1 MQEFDVPENKRDFKK
16 IIWIAG
22 GIAVLAGLTVLFFF
36 LGRGSKET
44 VKVGEISPS
53 DLVAPTA
60 PVEEKPLFSS
70 DVLSWRNYFWP
81 EKINTKYPGDWQL
94 LEIQTGN
101 VITGLKVV
109 PPTGNPADEIFIG
122 GKSATCATALQYA
135 KNYCLKNKI
144 QVPFYT
150 DSQDEEVLAAFDLIF
165 QNTILRLLFQNRLN
179 RINFLQSYVNVWRE
193 SMTPSLIWIN

>member
-81 EKINTKYPGDWQL
+81 EKINTKYPSDWQL

-122 GKSATCATALQYA
+122 GQSATCATALQYA

-150 DSQDEEVLAAFDLIF
+150 DSQNEEVLAAFDLIF
-165 QNTILRLLFQNRLN
+165 QNTILT
-179 RINFLQSYVNVWRE
+179 E
-193 SMTPSLIWIN
+193 EGK